1 MINIIEQK
9 KNVIY
14 YECESCNTRGMCT
27 IKPAKKDTTIVT
39 EIVCPVCNET
49 INITIIQYSSEDNKR
64 ELLND
69 QNDFDISWVL
79 TKNEEIFGDN

>member
-1 MINIIEQK
+1 MIKIIEQK

-14 YECESCNTRGMCT
+14 YECENCTTHGMCT
-27 IKPAKKDTTIVT
+27 IKPAEKDTTIVI

-49 INITIIQYSSEDNKR
+49 VNITVIQYSSEDSKQ
-64 ELLND
+64 ELLNS

-79 TKNEEIFGDN
+79 TKNEEIFGNN